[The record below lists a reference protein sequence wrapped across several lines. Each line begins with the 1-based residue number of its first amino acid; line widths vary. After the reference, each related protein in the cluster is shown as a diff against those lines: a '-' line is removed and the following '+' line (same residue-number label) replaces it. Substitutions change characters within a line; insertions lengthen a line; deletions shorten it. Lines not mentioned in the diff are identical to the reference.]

1 VDLISLQKV
10 GNSVEAQS
18 LEYQMVGI
26 THIEKLISKVV
37 NITPQDFITQSIEV
51 LG

>member
-1 VDLISLQKV
+1 LDLIFLQKV

-37 NITPQDFITQSIEV
+37 NITPQDFMTQGIEV